1 VRNSHSCNRKNGLQ
15 FLCGF
20 VRGTSDGL
28 MQCHIMKTVYS
39 VI

>member
-1 VRNSHSCNRKNGLQ
+1 MRNRHSCNRKNGLL

-20 VRGTSDGL
+20 VGETYDGL
-28 MQCHIMKTVYS
+28 MQCHIMKTVYG